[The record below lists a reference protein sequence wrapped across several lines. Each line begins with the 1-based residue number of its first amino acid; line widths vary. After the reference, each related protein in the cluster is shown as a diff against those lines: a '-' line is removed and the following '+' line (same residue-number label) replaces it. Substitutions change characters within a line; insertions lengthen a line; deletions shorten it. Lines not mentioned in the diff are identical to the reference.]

1 MKIKMSFIDMLK
13 FGALNFKD
21 RTFVL
26 LDNLKITYERASDV
40 VTCIDNL
47 FLNYK
52 DEFIAVRGE
61 NSLGEILGFLG
72 VLSSG
77 NVPIIVN
84 KNIDDLSFLGKVDK
98 LEEFYFEEGILIEFY
113 RINIIDEN
121 KNIRVF
127 KEKVILKRE
136 SLESFGI
143 LSSGTTGTPKLIVRS
158 SESWIRAFSYQ
169 SDIFNLR
176 RGVKSFLVGSF
187 SFSANLNMAMHILNL
202 GGSIITTDSYLP
214 KTWKKVISLNK
225 VNSIFLVPSRYRILL
240 KCYEEENVFT
250 ESVLSC
256 GEKLSYDLFNKLNKI
271 FRVAKIIEYYGS
283 SETSFISYNNQ
294 ETFFLENNGVG
305 IIFPEVQV
313 IVNNNEL
320 LVSSPYAAYGFEK
333 RFKVNDYGFITSNGI
348 LIIEGRDN
356 DVVNK
361 AGNKISLKRIRS
373 VIEKNE
379 LIEEFV
385 VLKLT
390 SKLRGEDVGAVIVL
404 RSKNISI
411 NILKASLKNKLS
423 LYEMPRIIVVEEL
436 PINNNGK
443 IDIKRLINLF

>member
-1 MKIKMSFIDMLK
+1 MSFIDMLK

-143 LSSGTTGTPKLIVRS
+143 LSSGTTGIPKLIVRS

-294 ETFFLENNGVG
+294 ETFSLENNGVG

>member
-1 MKIKMSFIDMLK
+1 MSFIDMLK

-21 RTFVL
+21 RTFIL
-26 LDNLKITYERASDV
+26 LDNLKITYERANDV
-40 VTCIDNL
+40 VTCIGNL
-47 FLNYK
+47 FSK
-52 DEFIAVRGE
+52 FKSEFIAVRSE

-72 VLSSG
+72 VLFSK

-84 KNIDDLSFLGKVDK
+84 KNIDDLSFLGKVEN
-98 LEEFYFEEGILIEFY
+98 LEDFYFEEGILIEFY
-113 RINIIDEN
+113 RINIIHEN
-121 KNIRVF
+121 KNIRAF
-127 KEKVILKRE
+127 KEKVIFKRE
-136 SLESFGI
+136 SLESFGV

-169 SDIFNLR
+169 SYLFNLR
-176 RGVKSFLVGSF
+176 RVVKSFLVGSF

-202 GGSIITTDSYLP
+202 GGSIITTDSHLP
-214 KTWKKVISLNK
+214 KTWREVIKFNK

-240 KCYEEENVFT
+240 KCYEEENIFI

-256 GEKLSYDLFNKLNKI
+256 GEKLSYNLFDKLNKI
-271 FRVAKIIEYYGS
+271 FRAAKVIEYYGS
-283 SETSFISYNNQ
+283 SETSFISYNSQ
-294 ETFFLENNGVG
+294 ETFSLENKGVG
-305 IIFPEVQV
+305 IIFPEVQI
-313 IVNNNEL
+313 IVNSNEF

-333 RFKVNDYGFITSNGI
+333 RFKVNDYGFIDSNGI
-348 LIIEGRDN
+348 LIIEGRGN

-373 VIEKNE
+373 IIEKNE

-385 VLKLT
+385 ALKLT
-390 SKLRGEDVGAVIVL
+390 SKLSGEEVGVVIVL
-404 RSKNISI
+404 KNKNTSI
-411 NILKASLKNKLS
+411 NILKASLKNELS
-423 LYEMPRIIVVEEL
+423 LYEMPRVVVVEKL

>member
-1 MKIKMSFIDMLK
+1 MSFIDMLK

-21 RTFVL
+21 RTFIL
-26 LDNLKITYERASDV
+26 LDNLKITYGRASNV
-40 VTCIDNL
+40 VTCIGNL
-47 FLNYK
+47 FLKYK
-52 DEFIAVRGE
+52 GELIAVKSE

-98 LEEFYFEEGILIEFY
+98 LEDFYFEEGILIELY

-121 KNIRVF
+121 KNIRAF
-127 KEKVILKRE
+127 KETVILKRE
-136 SLESFGI
+136 SLESFGV
-143 LSSGTTGTPKLIVRS
+143 LSSGTTGTHKLIVRS

-202 GGSIITTDSYLP
+202 GGSIITTDSHLP
-214 KTWKKVISLNK
+214 KTWKKVINLNK

-240 KCYEEENVFT
+240 KCYEEENIFT

-271 FRVAKIIEYYGS
+271 FRVAKVIEYYGS

-294 ETFFLENNGVG
+294 ETFSLENNGVG

-320 LVSSPYAAYGFEK
+320 LVSSPYAAYGFEN
-333 RFKVNDYGFITSNGI
+333 RFKVNDYGFIDSNGI

-404 RSKNISI
+404 KSKNISI